1 MHNPTDA
8 CCEKC
13 NHLRVSENWLALKL
27 SIVNIIAILYNALYT
42 AIVLKFVKNQT
53 SKKQLIGHYV

>member
-1 MHNPTDA
+1 MVS

-27 SIVNIIAILYNALYT
+27 NIATIIAILYNALYI
-42 AIVLKFVKNQT
+42 AVVLKLVKNQT